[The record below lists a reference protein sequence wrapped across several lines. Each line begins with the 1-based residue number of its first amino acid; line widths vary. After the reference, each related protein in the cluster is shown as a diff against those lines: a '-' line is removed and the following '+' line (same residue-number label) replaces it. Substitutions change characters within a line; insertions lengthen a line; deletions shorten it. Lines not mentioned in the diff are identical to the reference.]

1 MKTVQ
6 TETSVK
12 ILLVVHNFPTQSLS
26 GTELYTYNLAQGLR
40 QRGFDVRI
48 LYPTYDPVRPVGAIH
63 EYIHEGLSVATMN
76 VHPTQNFVQQ
86 FMNNQAGTAFGNYL
100 SRVDVDL
107 VHFHHFIGFSAS
119 PLQVCSQME
128 IPAVVTL
135 HDEWLLCEQHFYLH
149 VDGNYCSEGPETVE
163 KCVQCF
169 LSRYSEMNLMQ
180 HIQGLYHVF
189 ALRRQYLQNAL
200 NWINTLIVPSKFLQE
215 ELKKHGFYH
224 PKTLLIPLGLY
235 TFNPIPWEPQ
245 EGLIRFSYVGNIN
258 FPKGFD
264 LVIQALNM
272 LNTDNVQLN
281 IFGDIQQLT
290 YFKHFMNTS
299 FKQQVV
305 KYHGPYKPEDL
316 PGIFSQTDI
325 AIVPSRTENYPFIVR
340 ECFHAGVPV
349 IASNVG
355 GIPEIVADNVNGLL
369 FQQGDFR
376 DLASKLQ
383 SVIRNPKVILTFR
396 KHIQPM
402 RTISKDGEELEEIY
416 RKIIEIKG

>member
-1 MKTVQ
+1 M
-6 TETSVK
+6 
-12 ILLVVHNFPTQSLS
+12 
-26 GTELYTYNLAQGLR
+26 
-40 QRGFDVRI
+40 
-48 LYPTYDPVRPVGAIH
+48 
-63 EYIHEGLSVATMN
+63 
-76 VHPTQNFVQQ
+76 
-86 FMNNQAGTAFGNYL
+86 
-100 SRVDVDL
+100 
-107 VHFHHFIGFSAS
+107 
-119 PLQVCSQME
+119 
-128 IPAVVTL
+128 
-135 HDEWLLCEQHFYLH
+135 LCEQYFYLH

-169 LSRYSEMNLMQ
+169 LSRYSDMNF
-180 HIQGLYHVF
+180 IQYIQELYHVF

-200 NWINTLIVPSKFLQE
+200 NWIDTLIVPSKFLQE

-235 TFNPIPWEPQ
+235 TFNFTPWEPQ

-258 FPKGFD
+258 FVKGLD

-281 IFGDIQQLT
+281 IFGNIQHLT
-290 YFKHFMNTS
+290 YFKQVMNTS

-305 KYHGPYKPEDL
+305 KYHGSYKPEDL
-316 PGIFSQTDI
+316 PRIFSQTDI
-325 AIVPSRTENYPFIVR
+325 AIVPSRSENYPFIVR

-355 GIPEIVADNVNGLL
+355 GIPEIVADKVNGLL
-369 FQQGDFR
+369 FHQGDFR

-383 SVIRNPKVILTFR
+383 SVIRNPEVISTFR
-396 KHIQPM
+396 KHIRPV

-416 RKIIEIKG
+416 RRIIEIKG